1 MHGETGDGLALP
13 CRVAHTFQVE
23 SDTARFLT
31 VVAGRRHEPS
41 FVEMVHDLGTEL
53 PEGRLPEPVDID
65 PGQRVAACARHGVEV
80 LGPPPAAH
88 RPGEHHHRS

>member
-1 MHGETGDGLALP
+1 
-13 CRVAHTFQVE
+13 
-23 SDTARFLT
+23 
-31 VVAGRRHEPS
+31 
-41 FVEMVHDLGTEL
+41 MVHDLGTEL

-65 PGQRVAACARHGVEV
+65 PGQVAAACARHGVEV